1 MEFNLESFVNRL
13 RQVIYDNF
21 PTGPEPD
28 VNPSGSP
35 KHPNAPLHIK
45 DVAFMDL
52 PMSISDNQITFDIGS
67 AESEAKYPYY
77 HILED
82 TQLIKVRGRST
93 KTSRGS
99 QIKLTDEQL
108 KAKRRGLPESK
119 YTTVSERAARDFG
132 KVNWNG
138 KTFTQE
144 YRKNVRGVRSKIGSL
159 KKYIV
164 DSDGQVFIAN
174 EKATT
179 YFNIHYHYIERILD
193 AELPY
198 IAGDFN
204 LKQLKV
210 QDTGLQ
216 EEWNMH
222 QQSDMGFVSSMN
234 ILDIINSFRED

>member
-28 VNPSGSP
+28 VNPSGSL
-35 KHPNAPLHIK
+35 KHPNAPDHIK
-45 DVAFMDL
+45 DVAFWNL
-52 PMSISDNQITFDIGS
+52 PMSISDDQIVFDIGS
-67 AESEAKYPYY
+67 AEAEAKYPYY

-82 TQLIKVRGRST
+82 SQVIRVRGKST
-93 KTSRGS
+93 KSSRGS
-99 QIKLTDEQL
+99 QVNLTDEQL
-108 KAKRRGLPESK
+108 KAKRRGMPESK
-119 YTTVSERAARDFG
+119 YTTLSERAARDFG

-144 YRKNVRGVRSKIGSL
+144 YKKNVRGVRSKIGKSRQ
-159 KKYIV
+159 YFV
-164 DSDGQVFIAN
+164 DSDGQVFRIN
-174 EKATT
+174 EKSNS
-179 YFNIHYHYIERILD
+179 YVNRHYHYIERTLD
-193 AELPY
+193 ETLPFV
-198 IAGDFN
+198 AQEFN
-204 LKQLKV
+204 LKPLRV

-216 EEWNMH
+216 EEWNMQ

>member
-28 VNPSGSP
+28 VNPSGSL

-52 PMSISDNQITFDIGS
+52 PMSISDDQIVFDIGS

-82 TQLIKVRGRST
+82 SQVIRVRGKGT
-93 KTSRGS
+93 KTSKGS
-99 QIKLTDEQL
+99 QDKISDKQ
-108 KAKRRGLPESK
+108 
-119 YTTVSERAARDFG
+119 ARDYG
-132 KVNWNG
+132 RVNWNG

-144 YRKNVRGVRSKIGSL
+144 YKKNVRGVRSKIGKSRQ
-159 KKYIV
+159 YFV
-164 DSDGQVFIAN
+164 DSDGQVFRIN
-174 EKATT
+174 EKSNS
-179 YFNIHYHYIERILD
+179 YVNRHYHYIERTLD
-193 AELPY
+193 ETLPFV
-198 IAGDFN
+198 AQEFN
-204 LKQLKV
+204 LKPLRV

-216 EEWNMH
+216 EEWNMQ